1 MIKDESNKIQALL
14 GQVEVAFGRK
24 MKSPRDFEWL
34 STELNARQ
42 GVQVST
48 TTLKRL
54 WGYLTSTTSPR
65 RFTLDSLARAVG
77 YRDYDHF
84 VHKGQGSGLDESP
97 SDVVLSKRLNVAR
110 DLAVRDRVLLSW
122 HPGRECVVRY
132 LDRNQ
137 FVVEQSTNTRLLPGN
152 TFDCGLMIEDEPLY
166 IDNLV
171 QQDGMPKGYVC
182 GKVGGIHFEVIKAE
196 SSTMIADED

>member
-1 MIKDESNKIQALL
+1 MLTVRVSLGIRVTPSLL
-14 GQVEVAFGRK
+14 MRSLQSMRAG
-24 MKSPRDFEWL
+24 M
-34 STELNARQ
+34 
-42 GVQVST
+42 
-48 TTLKRL
+48 
-54 WGYLTSTTSPR
+54 R

-84 VHKGQGSGLDESP
+84 ARQGQGGGLDESP
-97 SDVVLSKRLNVAR
+97 SDVVLSKRLNVTR
-110 DLAVRDRVLLSW
+110 DLGVRDRVLLSW

-132 LDRNQ
+132 LDLNQ

-152 TFDCGLMIEDEPLY
+152 TFDCGLMIEDELLY

-182 GKVGGIHFEVIKAE
+182 GKVGGIHFEVKNVE
-196 SSTMIADED
+196 CHCFCL